1 MARPKLPEG
10 AERDENL
17 IARLKSDE
25 KEKFI
30 AVCHL
35 EGIGQSTSVRQ
46 FILGKIE
53 EWEVKNPKKLKE
65 ALKLLKKIETQKPKA
80 K

>member
-17 IARLKSDE
+17 ITRLTAEE
-25 KEKFI
+25 KEKFT

-46 FILGKIE
+46 YVHKKIE

-65 ALKLLKKIETQKPKA
+65 ALKLLKKIEKQKPKA